1 MKMKLSLTDAIL
13 IVSGSMIGSGIF
25 KVSPDIART
34 VGGPGW
40 LLLIWALAG
49 VISILGALSLGELA
63 GMFPKAGGPYV
74 FLKEAFNPLT
84 GFLYGWTVFLV
95 VQCGTIAAVAVA
107 FASYFGELV
116 PIFHEEHILFNIGS
130 WSIKST
136 QILGIAVIGLLTYL
150 NSLGLQYGKLI
161 LRVFTFAKLFS
172 LLGLI
177 VLGIFVFGNWE
188 IWQAN
193 WDQFWSLGPSYTKN
207 QEGQYVLQTLS
218 GGLLWSAIGVA
229 LVGSLFSCDAWN
241 NVTFIAGE
249 MEQPEKN
256 LPKSLFFGV
265 LIVVVLYVLANVAYL
280 FLLPFY
286 GSPDGQ
292 DTLTKGIQFA
302 NDNRIG
308 SAAAFMMFGQVA
320 TVIMAILIMISTFG
334 CNNGIIFASARV
346 YQAMAIDGLFFK
358 GMKENN
364 ANGVPGNALWV
375 QFGWAS
381 LLCLS
386 GKYGDLLDY
395 VMFAVMF
402 FAVITIIGL
411 FVLRFKKPDIP
422 RPYKAFGYP
431 LVPALYIL
439 LAGLFCINLL
449 IQKPN
454 YSFPGLLIVALGIPV
469 YYFWKNQAKAT
480 ADQT

>member
-1 MKMKLSLTDAIL
+1 MKLKLTLLDAIL

-40 LLLIWALAG
+40 LLMIWTLAG
-49 VISILGALSLGELA
+49 LISILGALSLGELA
-63 GMFPKAGGPYV
+63 GMFPKAGGPYI

-116 PIFHEEHILFNIGS
+116 PIFNEEHIVFNIGD

-136 QILGIAVIGLLTYL
+136 QLLGIAVIGLLSYL
-150 NSLGLQYGKLI
+150 NSQGLNYGKVI
-161 LRVFTFAKLFS
+161 LRIFTFAKLFS

-177 VLGIFVFGNWE
+177 VLGIFVFGNWQ
-188 IWQAN
+188 IWQSN
-193 WDQFWSLGPSYTKN
+193 WDHFWNLSPSYTLS
-207 QEGQYVLQTLS
+207 ETGTYVLTELK
-218 GGLLWSAIGVA
+218 GTLLWSAIGVA

-249 MEQPEKN
+249 MENPEKN

-286 GSPDGQ
+286 GDPNGQ
-292 DTLTKGIQFA
+292 DTLSKGIQFA

-320 TVIMAILIMISTFG
+320 TVIMALLIMVSTFG

-346 YQAMAIDGLFFK
+346 YQAMAQDGLFFK
-358 GMKENN
+358 SMKDNN
-364 ANGVPGNALWV
+364 SHGVPGNALWI
-375 QFGWAS
+375 QFAWAS
-381 LLCLS
+381 ILCLS

-411 FVLRFKKPDIP
+411 FVLRIKQPDTP
-422 RPYKAFGYP
+422 RPYRAIGYP
-431 LVPALYIL
+431 FVPALYIV
-439 LAGLFCINLL
+439 LAGMFCMNLL

-469 YYFWKNQAKAT
+469 YYWWRQKARSERT
-480 ADQT
+480 